1 MIYLLNMSKGK
12 DIKIDEDDLQK
23 LKDNIKAP
31 LIQLKQ
37 GIINPSFMISI
48 TPTDEPDVIT
58 KPQIEYVETDGHR
71 MARIVGEDKIKLLAD
86 KMTNK
91 NNQLQ

>member
-48 TPTDEPDVIT
+48 VPTDEPDVI
-58 KPQIEYVETDGHR
+58 KRPKVEYIEKDGER
-71 MARIVGEDKIKLLAD
+71 VARVISEDSVKLLAD
-86 KMTNK
+86 KMTNNK
-91 NNQLQ
+91 QIQ